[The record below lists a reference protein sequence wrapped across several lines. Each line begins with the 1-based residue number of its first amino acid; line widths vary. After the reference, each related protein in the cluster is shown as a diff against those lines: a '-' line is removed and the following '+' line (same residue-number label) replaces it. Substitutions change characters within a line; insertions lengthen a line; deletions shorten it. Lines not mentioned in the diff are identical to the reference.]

1 MLRERLISRRQ
12 LIALPPSPAW
22 TFGAKTLSHSQ
33 QEARES
39 HLSSKAVSALTERI
53 RPRKYGMDKTP
64 EGTIE
69 PKPMPLRFDEIKSF
83 IESHHNDW
91 RSMISICRGCGPG
104 TLLEIERYAT
114 ANGIDVGTHTEDVN
128 SLELLGLSVRALNVM
143 RILTRSDVPTLTQ
156 LKEFID
162 EHPDWRFG
170 LLRARNCGRKTLHE
184 IEVFLAVE
192 RPGMNPC
199 SRGCGTRKRQEGC
212 KQDRRSLQQDP
223 WTTHWKPQT

>member
-1 MLRERLISRRQ
+1 MISRRQ

-128 SLELLGLSVRALNVM
+128 SLERIGLSVRALNVM
-143 RILTRSDVPTLTQ
+143 RDLTNSDIPTLDQ
-156 LKEFID
+156 LKGFID
-162 EHPDWRFG
+162 EHADWHTKIFTMKD
-170 LLRARNCGRKTLHE
+170 CGRKTMRE
-184 IEVFLAVE
+184 IEVLAYE
-192 RPGMNPC
+192 CGLIPKMEYDRSALI
-199 SRGCGTRKRQEGC
+199 SRVQTAKRLD
-212 KQDRRSLQQDP
+212 KSA
-223 WTTHWKPQT
+223 